1 MSPYLC
7 SALLLL
13 ADTDPEL
20 QRANDAIDTIDK
32 LGKAGP
38 ITIALVVAIA
48 AVVFAVL
55 MMKRNWKLREDHANE
70 LKQNVIDSKKESDAR
85 LKDVLDAAK
94 ERRDTEKT
102 MLREQIEDGQKSTQ
116 ALQDSAKAVEA
127 NTRAVEDL
135 RRRFDEFE
143 RKLGDVQRDVSDAR
157 RST

>member
-1 MSPYLC
+1 MSLFAC
-7 SALLLL
+7 SLMLLL
-13 ADTDPEL
+13 ADSDPQV

-70 LKQNVIDSKKESDAR
+70 LKQGVIDAKKESDAR

-102 MLREQIEDGQKSTQ
+102 MLREQIEDGQKSTS

-143 RKLGDVQRDVSDAR
+143 RKLVDVQRDVSDAR

>member
-70 LKQNVIDSKKESDAR
+70 LKQSVIDAKKESDAR